1 VVVGCP
7 GWPNSRLEVPSTSP
21 ASGSRR
27 RGDSQRRVR
36 ARRSIRARFEEISP
50 HYIYAGGQAFSV
62 VHLPVWIAQR
72 EDVGSICVRRTAF
85 HVKHVKSSTWELET
99 PRYVVGRGYAPGPK
113 LLLAILPSIEMN
125 CNAWEYSR
133 RGNLLPP
140 LGRSFELAD
149 LISAYFLLVLA
160 SKYCT

>member
-1 VVVGCP
+1 
-7 GWPNSRLEVPSTSP
+7 
-21 ASGSRR
+21 
-27 RGDSQRRVR
+27 
-36 ARRSIRARFEEISP
+36 
-50 HYIYAGGQAFSV
+50 V